1 MDASRGRSASSPN
14 PDVETEAMG
23 VPLLLGCISASG
35 RLEMKFLNR
44 SFHTQPGKKDLGII
58 SGYGDSMLFV
68 SGK

>member
-1 MDASRGRSASSPN
+1 
-14 PDVETEAMG
+14 MG

-44 SFHTQPGKKDLGII
+44 SFHTQPGKKDLEII

-68 SGK
+68 SGE